1 MSMIDSMK
9 KANKFVIYPEN
20 KARQKWEL
28 LVTVLLLLT
37 LIVTPWN
44 LAFTVKDSTG

>member
-1 MSMIDSMK
+1 MLASMK
-9 KANKFVIYPEN
+9 MANKCVIYPEN

-28 LVTVLLLLT
+28 LVTLLLLLT

-44 LAFTVKDSTG
+44 LAFT